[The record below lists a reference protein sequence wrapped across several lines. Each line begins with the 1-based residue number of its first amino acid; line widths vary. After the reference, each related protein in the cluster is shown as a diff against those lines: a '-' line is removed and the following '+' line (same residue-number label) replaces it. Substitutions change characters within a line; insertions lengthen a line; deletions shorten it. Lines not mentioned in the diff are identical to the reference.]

1 MRMPDALKAKIQEAA
16 ESNGRSVHAEL
27 LVRLEAS
34 FDAAEKTQA
43 DELLREMRRTQLRL
57 ERAELMAEYGR
68 IFEDGRHAAK
78 ALAELKK
85 DSMPAE
91 AKELE
96 ATVNRARLSKSHLDA
111 KLAAL
116 DATLSELSRSAKH

>member
-1 MRMPDALKAKIQEAA
+1 MPDALKAKIQEAA

-34 FDAAEKTQA
+34 FDAAAKVQA
-43 DELLREMRRTQLRL
+43 DDLLREMRRTQLRL
-57 ERAELMAEYGR
+57 ERADLMAEYAQ

-78 ALAELKK
+78 ALTQIKEGA
-85 DSMPAE
+85 MPAE

-96 ATVNRARLSKSHLDA
+96 AVVNRSRIRKSHLDA
-111 KLAAL
+111 KIAAI
-116 DATLSELSRSAKH
+116 DATLRELSRDAKP